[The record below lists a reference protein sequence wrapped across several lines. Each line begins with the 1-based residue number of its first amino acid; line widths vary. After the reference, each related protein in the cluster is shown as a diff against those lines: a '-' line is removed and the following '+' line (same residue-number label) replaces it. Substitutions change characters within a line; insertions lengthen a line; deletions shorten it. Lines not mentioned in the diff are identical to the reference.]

1 MMKKDVN
8 GVIVE
13 MTEEE
18 IKEHEEWAAE
28 IAEIPPT
35 EAERLEALEGALLE
49 LAGVLLN
56 G

>member
-1 MMKKDVN
+1 MKKDVN

-18 IKEHEEWAAE
+18 IEALKAE
-28 IAEIPPT
+28 VDEMPPT
-35 EAERLEALEGALLE
+35 DAERIEALENALLE
-49 LAGVLLN
+49 LAEVLVN

>member
-1 MMKKDVN
+1 MKKDVN

-18 IKEHEEWAAE
+18 IEAIKAE
-28 IAEIPPT
+28 VVEMPPT
-35 EAERLEALEGALLE
+35 EAERIEAMENALLE
-49 LAGVLLN
+49 LAEVIVN